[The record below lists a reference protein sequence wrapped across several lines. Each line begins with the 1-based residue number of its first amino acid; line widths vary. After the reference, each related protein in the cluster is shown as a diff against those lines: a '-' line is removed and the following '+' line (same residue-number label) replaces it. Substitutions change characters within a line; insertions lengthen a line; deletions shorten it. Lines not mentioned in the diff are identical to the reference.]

1 MFGTDLSFEPTT
13 RTFCVHESVGGRK
26 SRVYRKRPSRQ
37 TQLRRV
43 LAEQT
48 GSRR

>member
-1 MFGTDLSFEPTT
+1 MFGTVHDFEPTV
-13 RTFCVHESVGGRK
+13 RTYYVHKSQGGRK
-26 SRVYRKRPSRQ
+26 SRVYRSRPSRQ
-37 TQLRRV
+37 RQLFRA